1 MIGNIERVASL
12 FLTKTVYTMTL
23 AIVVGLLAVA
33 YPFFPR
39 HATLINA
46 VTFGIPSFFLA
57 LAPNTDIARPGFVL
71 RTLRLA
77 IPSGMVAGLAAVTT
91 YLLVL
96 GGRTV
101 PDPSDRTAVVITLC
115 ATTLWVLLL
124 VAKPYVWWKVV
135 LVGSMV
141 GLLTLA
147 MVTPWGRWFFDL
159 DVSDPTKVL
168 TGLAVAGVAIAVIT
182 VIRVVDDRRMAR
194 SLAEADEEAAPE
206 REGALA

>member
-1 MIGNIERVASL
+1 M
-12 FLTKTVYTMTL
+12 
-23 AIVVGLLAVA
+23 
-33 YPFFPR
+33 
-39 HATLINA
+39 
-46 VTFGIPSFFLA
+46 TFGIPSFFLA

-77 IPSGMVAGLAAVTT
+77 VPSGMVAGLAAVTT

-124 VAKPYVWWKVV
+124 VAKPYVWWKVL

-147 MVTPWGRWFFDL
+147 MVTPWGQWFFDL
-159 DVSDPTKVL
+159 DVSDPGKVL
-168 TGLAVAGVAIAVIT
+168 TGLVVAGVAIAVIT
-182 VIRVVDDRRMAR
+182 VIRVVDDRMMAR
-194 SLAEADEEAAPE
+194 SQAQADEKEAQEREAAASTP
-206 REGALA
+206 